1 MKKFRGD
8 FLRELRKKKGLSQAQ
23 TGKVAGVAGPTV
35 GTWER
40 GVSAPSAPTV
50 KMLAEYFGVEESDF
64 WESPAP
70 SVQSDRDIYHPK
82 TRGDILRLIRA
93 LADEGACIDFDP
105 KEPEEFSLSLKP
117 ASEQLRTALFYFTVL
132 YNTVRYGPGE
142 PVLDTDK
149 AYFDALKERDWQN
162 IFDTW
167 MEQTLAELDK
177 IPLDKEETPAPEE

>member
-50 KMLAEYFGVEESDF
+50 KMLAEYFGIEESDF

-70 SVQSDRDIYHPK
+70 SGQSDRDIYHLK
-82 TRGDILRLIRA
+82 TQGDILRHVAA
-93 LADEGACIDFDP
+93 LVSAGFLLGFATNKTTGKDVVVLHSPDID
-105 KEPEEFSLSLKP
+105 K
-117 ASEQLRTALFYFTVL
+117 
-132 YNTVRYGPGE
+132 
-142 PVLDTDK
+142 DTD
-149 AYFDALKERDWQN
+149 LW
-162 IFDTW
+162 
-167 MEQTLAELDK
+167 
-177 IPLDKEETPAPEE
+177 